1 MKDVHHS
8 CQGESHII
16 TNKVCQ
22 DKSYSAISDSM
33 SIAIVCDGHG
43 GSRYFRSD
51 VGAQFAVEATINCV
65 EAFVKEV
72 DESLFKDKP
81 LIQKL
86 TISSEAQ
93 GNLLSKDT
101 DTDKALRQLF
111 SSIIFLWKQKVEEHA
126 KDTPLLDSEIANI
139 DAKYAEDF
147 KRNLNIEKT
156 YGCTLMCYVQTKNY
170 WFAFH
175 IGDGKCIA
183 FDTAGNWSEPVLW
196 DEKCFLNK
204 TTSLCDSSALEEFR
218 YSYQGDG
225 MFPLAVFLGS
235 DGIDDSFGD
244 VENQVNFYIQ
254 ILKLLSNNQDD
265 AITNIKETL
274 PQLSKIGSKDD
285 MSIACIYDENS
296 LEKCIEKLVMW
307 QQTNVAHGITITNDR
322 ILNEKNIIKNLEAKG
337 LSNQKNMIEYQY
349 AQKDLLRAFEQ
360 KKQLVFKWNKF
371 AQELHGDDFIPY
383 SDEIGL
389 GCVSENYYQ
398 ESDIQSDNTSES
410 YETADNKNS
419 CDQTNA

>member
-126 KDTPLLDSEIANI
+126 KDTPLLDSVIANI

>member
-1 MKDVHHS
+1 MKDIHHS

-43 GSRYFRSD
+43 GTRYFRSD
-51 VGAQFAVEATINCV
+51 VGAQFAVEATVNCV
-65 EAFVKEV
+65 DAFVKEV
-72 DESLFKDKP
+72 DNVLFKDKP
-81 LIQKL
+81 LIQKQA
-86 TISSEAQ
+86 ISSEVN
-93 GNLLSKDT
+93 GNILSKDT

-111 SSIIFLWKQKVEEHA
+111 ASIIFTWRKKIDEHV
-126 KDTPLLDSEIANI
+126 KMTPLSDSEISNI
-139 DAKYAEDF
+139 DAKYVEDF

-156 YGCTLMCYVQTKNY
+156 FGCTLMCYVQTKNY

-183 FDTAGNWSEPVLW
+183 FDTDGNWSEPVLW

-204 TTSLCDSSALEEFR
+204 TTSLCDSSAIEEFR

-225 MFPLAVFLGS
+225 NFPLAVFLGS

-254 ILKLLSNNQDD
+254 ILKLLSNHQDD

-285 MSIACIYDENS
+285 MSIACVYDENS
-296 LEKCIEKLVMW
+296 LQKCIERLIMW
-307 QQTNVAHGITITNDR
+307 QQTNVAHSITNTNDR
-322 ILNEKNIIKNLEAKG
+322 ILKEKDIIINLASKG
-337 LSNQKNMIEYQY
+337 LSNRKNMIEYQY
-349 AQKDLLRAFEQ
+349 AQKDLHRAFEQ

-371 AQELHGDDFIPY
+371 ARELHGDDYIPY

-389 GCVSENYYQ
+389 GCESKNSCQ
-398 ESDIQSDNTSES
+398 ESIIQIDNTSES
-410 YETADNKNS
+410 YEKTDNENC